1 MKSQRERDQE
11 ARRVKLEEIEEQ
23 VRRGSLTIRAMT
35 PEEREKFRRPE
46 RPERPRPRR
55 RW

>member
-1 MKSQRERDQE
+1 MKSQRDRNEE
-11 ARRVKLEEIEEQ
+11 ARRAKLEEMQEQ
-23 VRRGSLTIRAMT
+23 VRSGSLTIRTMT
-35 PEEREKFRRPE
+35 PEERAKYP